1 MWVFTPLGFFSITA
15 HETGLQVRAR
25 NGRHLVD
32 LAKYGVERK
41 IWKRQPDILKNVG
54 TDYPYRFY
62 ASHFEVSTLLHQV
75 CWEIE
80 YQNFKSECHRVRAD
94 RPFLDALQDV
104 WARLLRLEREETRNP
119 TRSNYRFWP

>member
-15 HETGLQVRAR
+15 HKTGLQVRAR
-25 NGRHLVD
+25 DCRHLVD

-41 IWKRQPDILKNVG
+41 IWKKQPDILKNVG

-62 ASHFEVSTLLHQV
+62 ASHFEVSTLMHQV

-80 YQNFKSECHRVRAD
+80 YSNFKSECHRVKAD
-94 RPFLDALQDV
+94 RPYLTALNDI
-104 WARLLRLEREETRNP
+104 WTRLLRLEKT
-119 TRSNYRFWP
+119 SNRVPGRFKFLRP